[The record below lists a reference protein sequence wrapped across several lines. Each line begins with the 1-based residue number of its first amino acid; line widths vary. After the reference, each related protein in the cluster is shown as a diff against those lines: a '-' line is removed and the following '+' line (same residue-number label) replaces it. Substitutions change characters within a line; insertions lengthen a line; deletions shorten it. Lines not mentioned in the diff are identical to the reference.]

1 MVKSNV
7 KPSPQMVRE
16 VKLLKSFSD
25 ADLGKLI
32 AAGKGMNFEAHS
44 NIIIEGEQSWG
55 LYLIIEG
62 IVGVFKTN
70 KVTGDVY
77 DLAHLRRGNSF
88 GEMSLIDESP
98 RSATVKALT
107 DCQLFYISQE
117 AFGTFLGTSE
127 EIKVGFYESCIR
139 DLASR
144 LRELD
149 DNYIVS
155 QYQLWKIALK
165 TEKEAA

>member
-1 MVKSNV
+1 MVRTNIR
-7 KPSPQMVRE
+7 PSVQMVRE

-25 ADLGKLI
+25 TDLGKLI
-32 AAGKGMNFEAHS
+32 AAGHGVNFEAHG

-55 LYLIIEG
+55 LYLILEG
-62 IVGVFKTN
+62 LVGVFKTN
-70 KVTGDVY
+70 KITGDIY

-117 AFGTFLGTSE
+117 AFGTFLSTSE
-127 EIKVGFYESCIR
+127 AVKVGFYENCIR
-139 DLASR
+139 DLAGR

-149 DNYIVS
+149 ENYIVS

-165 TEKEAA
+165 NSKEAA